1 MSGSDAPHAGS
12 GGPASP
18 AAFRMTD
25 ALSAALAGAPVRV
38 GTENAAKLEAVRR
51 ALASLQQDPASAPP
65 LQIVKGAVASG
76 VAEQPVG
83 YEEIVAGARNR
94 ARAAFALGPAALGIG
109 IEDGL
114 VRFPDGLA
122 GGDGLGI
129 YNVGCAWICDGIGEQ
144 ARESAGFSS
153 GFAYPP
159 GCAAPAVASRA
170 PIGELF
176 DALWHEQREDEDEAP
191 SGPRGGNIGKLTGG
205 QLGRADYGS
214 SAILCALVRFL
225 HKDLYD

>member
-1 MSGSDAPHAGS
+1 MPGSD
-12 GGPASP
+12 SP
-18 AAFRMTD
+18 DAAFRLTD
-25 ALSAALAGAPVRV
+25 SLAAALAGGPIRV

-51 ALASLQQDPASAPP
+51 ALAPLQDAELAGAGAESEAPL
-65 LQIVKGAVASG
+65 LQIVKVAADSG
-76 VAEQPVG
+76 VSEQPLG

-94 ARAAFALGPAALGIG
+94 ARAAFASGPAVLGVG

-114 VRFPDGLA
+114 VQLPDGLA
-122 GGDGLGI
+122 GEGGLGV
-129 YNVGCAWICDGIGEQ
+129 YNVGCAWVCDGIGEQ

-159 GCAAPAVASRA
+159 GCAAPAVASQA
-170 PIGELF
+170 PIGDLF
-176 DALWHEQREDEDEAP
+176 DALWRQQRQDEETTP